1 MELFGFQ
8 DVLFENTNGMLRF
21 EGNELT
27 NALWSGDG
35 KPGFWMSSVSRM
47 GAIIGLLCEKKSCIW
62 IEASDLYWEGFCTVE
77 KRGLY
82 GCEEVLRKSVEKN
95 PFAGEQLVVLG
106 QIYLGQGRF
115 EEAEKESEERLRL
128 ILEWGSP
135 WIRECCG
142 KVGMLVAEF
151 WLSKPRRNRGRKLL
165 GVYLI

>member
-1 MELFGFQ
+1 MCVFLRELLRLFFLMTIADFSYQLFGFQ

-21 EGNELT
+21 E
-27 NALWSGDG
+27 
-35 KPGFWMSSVSRM
+35 
-47 GAIIGLLCEKKSCIW
+47 
-62 IEASDLYWEGFCTVE
+62 E

-95 PFAGEQLVVLG
+95 PFAGEQHVVLG

-151 WLSKPRRNRGRKLL
+151 WL
-165 GVYLI
+165 